1 MLTTEQIN
9 DLHRLYWSEHWPI
22 RKIERHLNMGWKTI
36 RKYLDAPAQSP
47 VHRDRPS
54 KLDPFKGGCGRM
66 AGERPRRER
75 RRHRAEAPRRGLS
88 GRSQHSARVRPQYA
102 PAH

>member
-22 RKIERHLNMGWKTI
+22 RKIERQLNIGWKTV
-36 RKYLDAPAQSP
+36 RKYLDAPAQAP

-54 KLDPFKGGCGRM
+54 KLDPFKG
-66 AGERPRRER
+66 AV
-75 RRHRAEAPRRGLS
+75 AE
-88 GRSQHSARVRPQYA
+88 
-102 PAH
+102 